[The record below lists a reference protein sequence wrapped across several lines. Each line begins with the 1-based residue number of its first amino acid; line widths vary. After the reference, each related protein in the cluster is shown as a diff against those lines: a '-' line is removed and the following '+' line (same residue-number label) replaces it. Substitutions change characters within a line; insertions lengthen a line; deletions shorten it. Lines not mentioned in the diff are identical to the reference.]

1 MECIEEG
8 FDIYSLLNLLGEVI
22 EDVRN
27 ALARIQEDE
36 KYVNCYAFYKKNTG
50 KIEVNINGDIQL
62 VFFMIQPVCWFLTEI
77 TKIKFV

>member
-27 ALARIQEDE
+27 ALARI
-36 KYVNCYAFYKKNTG
+36 
-50 KIEVNINGDIQL
+50 
-62 VFFMIQPVCWFLTEI
+62 
-77 TKIKFV
+77 